1 MKITIKSMRMV
12 NPPHPGDFIR
22 TEIIEPHG
30 LSVSQAAK
38 ALQVSRSALSHLL
51 NEKSDL
57 SGEMALRIEKAFGVK
72 MDTLLRMQTSF
83 DIARTRRRE
92 QELSSI
98 SARAGNVAR
107 LLAGRR
113 VNRAARKE
121 VKSM

>member
-83 DIARTRRRE
+83 DIARTRRRQ